1 MTKALLLNS
10 PTAKFERGEIQ
21 RRALRADDVRLE
33 IQYSGIC
40 HSDIHQGREE
50 WFESIFPMV
59 PGHEM
64 VGIVTEVGSDVTKFK
79 VGDRAGVGVFIDS
92 CGTCDFCASGYD
104 QYCSTGRIEAY
115 NAKDY
120 EGNVTYGG
128 YSNEIV
134 AKESFTQRVPTNLEI
149 SATAPLLCAGI
160 TVYSPLRHWQAGPG
174 KKVAVIGLGGLG
186 HMAVKFAH
194 AMGADVTV
202 IGMSESKKADALRMG
217 AKDYVIGT
225 EENLE
230 NLKLNFD
237 LIINASSASLD
248 IDLVLSTLTVDGT
261 LVYVGL
267 PPEDQKFS
275 PFSVA
280 DKRRSIAGSNT
291 GSMAETQ
298 EMLDFCGEHGIV
310 SDVEI
315 VTADEVDEAW
325 DRVVASDVRYRF
337 VIDTSTI

>member
-1 MTKALLLNS
+1 MTKALLLDT
-10 PTAKFERGEIQ
+10 PTSKFKRGEIV
-21 RRALRADDVRLE
+21 RRELNPDDIRVE
-33 IQYSGIC
+33 IHYSGIC

-64 VGIVTEVGSDVTKFK
+64 VGVVTEIGSDVKKFS

-92 CGTCDFCASGYD
+92 CGTCESCVTGYD
-104 QYCSTGRIEAY
+104 QYCFTGRIEAY

-120 EGNVTYGG
+120 QDNVTYGG
-128 YSNEIV
+128 YSKEIV
-134 AKESFTQRVPTNLEI
+134 VREFFAHHVPENLDI

-160 TVYSPLRHWQAGPG
+160 TVYSPLKNWGAGTG

-202 IGMSESKKADALRMG
+202 LGMSESKKADAIRMG
-217 AKDYVIGT
+217 AKDYVIAT
-225 EENLE
+225 EENLK
-230 NLKLNFD
+230 NLRFNFD

-248 IDLVLSTLTVDGT
+248 IDLVLSTLTIDGT

-267 PPEDQKFS
+267 PPEAQKFS

-298 EMLDFCGEHGIV
+298 EMLNFCGEHGIT
-310 SDVEI
+310 SDVEVI
-315 VTADEVDEAW
+315 NADDVDAAW
-325 DRVVASDVRYRF
+325 DRVVASDVKYRF
-337 VIDTSTI
+337 VIDAKTI